1 MEEPGRRDACG
12 CSSFSHSTSM
22 HVHPACSDSALPGR
36 LAPSVLL
43 CFLHELELPLYSTH
57 DLELLWLDEGKG
69 REGRVGEGEEGM
81 RQEAK
86 PCNRTL
92 SLSATGLLRLPR
104 SHTETSG

>member
-1 MEEPGRRDACG
+1 VARR
-12 CSSFSHSTSM
+12 
-22 HVHPACSDSALPGR
+22 R
-36 LAPSVLL
+36 
-43 CFLHELELPLYSTH
+43 
-57 DLELLWLDEGKG
+57 EGKG

>member
-69 REGRVGEGEEGM
+69 REGKGGEGRRG
-81 RQEAK
+81 RGRHEAGGEALQQDSLSL
-86 PCNRTL
+86 CNRTT
-92 SLSATGLLRLPR
+92 SSSTLP
-104 SHTETSG
+104 H

>member
-1 MEEPGRRDACG
+1 
-12 CSSFSHSTSM
+12 
-22 HVHPACSDSALPGR
+22 
-36 LAPSVLL
+36 VLL